1 MTDEQAVAERRA
13 ALRTATLQLVVGVV
27 ALDAVALAIYYF
39 GGVEHGSAQA
49 KQIFTGVW
57 VVATAV
63 TVAFL
68 LKRVRAVRYSR

>member
-1 MTDEQAVAERRA
+1 MNGERTAAERRA

-39 GGVEHGSAQA
+39 GGVAHGSTQA

-68 LKRVRAVRYSR
+68 LKRVRAIRYSR